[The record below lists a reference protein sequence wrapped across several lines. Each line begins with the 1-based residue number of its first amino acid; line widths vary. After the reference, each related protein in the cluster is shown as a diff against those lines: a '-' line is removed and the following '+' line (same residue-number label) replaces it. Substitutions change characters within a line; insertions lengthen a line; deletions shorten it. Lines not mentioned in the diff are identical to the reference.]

1 MKLDIEKSVK
11 NLTKNSFVL
20 FGKKFIEVSIKN
32 GLIVTKAITGKLL
45 ALKATNVKLPKTF
58 LDAMDIMKL
67 ASGIRATSLLKD
79 YAVYK
84 KWIYK

>member
-1 MKLDIEKSVK
+1 M
-11 NLTKNSFVL
+11 

-67 ASGIRATSLLKD
+67 AGGIICGVLVKD
-79 YAVYK
+79 YADYK
-84 KWIYK
+84 KWIKD